1 MFVGNDEAAEVNTT
15 FVSLIASC
23 QMHGIEP
30 YAYLRDLLCLIPQ
43 WPKSRVLELAPA
55 HWRTTLEQTDA
66 QQRLAA
72 AVFRQVAL
80 GELTPHGPE
89 G

>member
-1 MFVGNDEAAEVNTT
+1 
-15 FVSLIASC
+15 
-23 QMHGIEP
+23 MHGIEP

-43 WPKSRVLELAPA
+43 WPKFRILELAPA
-55 HWRTTLEQTDA
+55 HWRKTLEKDDT

-72 AVFRQVAL
+72 NVFRKVTL
-80 GELTPHGPE
+80 GELKPHGPD